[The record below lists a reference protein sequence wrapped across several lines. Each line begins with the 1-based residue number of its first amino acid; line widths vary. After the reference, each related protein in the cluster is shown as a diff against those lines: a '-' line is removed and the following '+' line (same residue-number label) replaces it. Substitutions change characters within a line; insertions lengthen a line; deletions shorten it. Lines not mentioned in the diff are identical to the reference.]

1 MGTRGETRLKHFFDM
16 VRTIGSRI
24 DKEFSFYPETAVYTT
39 EVNFPCITY
48 KILKR
53 TPYQGF
59 KPRVKDIY
67 VKDKDT
73 SLVEYSQLFQCIIS
87 FGIWGQSYS
96 VVDDKREWFE
106 KLMIRY
112 SDEFKKEG
120 ILEIFFSEQEEDK
133 IIEIKDNSFVKQT
146 INYLFRN
153 VRVFRFPVEN
163 IKEILTVNEDLS
175 EYEFLKEQFD
185 KIK

>member
-1 MGTRGETRLKHFFDM
+1 M
-16 VRTIGSRI
+16 
-24 DKEFSFYPETAVYTT
+24 
-39 EVNFPCITY
+39 
-48 KILKR
+48 
-53 TPYQGF
+53 
-59 KPRVKDIY
+59 
-67 VKDKDT
+67 
-73 SLVEYSQLFQCIIS
+73 
-87 FGIWGQSYS
+87 
-96 VVDDKREWFE
+96 VDDKREWFE

-153 VRVFRFPVEN
+153 VRVFKFPVEN
-163 IKEILTVNEDLS
+163 IKEILTVNKDLS